1 MTRTETSAD
10 PVRQLPY
17 SPALLMPT
25 TLGRIDYADAFEV
38 RVRRPR
44 DRDAAAWMRLIL
56 EGAPLAT
63 RVRLLAA
70 WSAIGLR
77 LRIPGSDGSILG
89 WEIRTEDEDFV
100 LLGARSSIGMPGQLA
115 LRRREDALLFAT
127 VVRHDNSIARTV
139 WSTIEA
145 AHVRTVPSLLRR
157 ACR

>member
-1 MTRTETSAD
+1 MSRTETSAD
-10 PVRQLPY
+10 RVRQLP
-17 SPALLMPT
+17 SAAAFLMPT

-44 DRDAAAWMRLIL
+44 DRGAAAWMRLIL

-77 LRIPGSDGSILG
+77 LRVPGADGTILG
-89 WEIRTEDEDFV
+89 WEIRAEDDDFV
-100 LLGARSSIGMPGQLA
+100 LLGAASSIGMPGQLS
-115 LRRREDALLFAT
+115 LRRREDGLLFAT
-127 VVRHDNSIARTV
+127 VVRHDNSVARTV

-145 AHVRTVPSLLRR
+145 AHVRTVRSLLRR
-157 ACR
+157 VCC